1 MATHLTK
8 LQDSTTTSYDKT
20 KTTLLGRAYQKTI
33 NDVSVIG
40 PPLTKMLDVY
50 TDSLASGAI
59 TPLMLCCTPNNRM
72 FFANAVATGGL
83 GTIGYYDFDVDTGA
97 SIYRGRI
104 QYNVPNIATTAHVI
118 RGFYVD
124 DTNPSNLKIW
134 VLTTGAVLINGGLFY
149 VGGGNLSTAD
159 FTTTGGFMTLPMA
172 TSNAQK
178 AVYKLENPAAQGAGF
193 IMTAGAGI
201 VVPIRSTDNNLN
213 TKVYVHNGVAATHQ
227 YYCFE
232 GATAPLLSIQTCTGA
247 TVNASPTFTL
257 ANHGYLANDPVII
270 TANAPGGFT
279 AAAVA
284 TQTVYF
290 VRAAN
295 LTTSTFELSATSGG
309 AAINCTT
316 AVTPTIARAFGQANN
331 MFSFKTGN
339 LTALAGT
346 ILTANN
352 ECYAKPSHTVNS
364 GSDCIFLATGT
375 NLYLGKFSDLADS
388 VTTWTS
394 LVTSNVLGSG
404 LDVVVPTAV
413 LSTYSDTCDFA
424 VFTTQTVACIA
435 KKLINNN
442 IIDFFGQLSNAYLES
457 TAPTTLNFDLV
468 AIGGLDSRD
477 GWLFA
482 CGSNAGQRVIL
493 AYDMRSNY
501 ISDYSKVISPVIFVG
516 NNVILD
522 YITTIEELFDDTG
535 SMVFYVRSGLSV
547 NDTIFDSADG
557 GWIQVTTAT
566 DLHQAFGPYAQCK
579 IMFESY
585 TTPAQLH
592 DVIIRTDSLE
602 EISEYWTGSVENTSL
617 ASASPC
623 YTAFRLVK
631 AYASTVPTLYFR
643 AYDDAGNLVAS
654 ADTATNPT
662 LFKYSTNNGTSW
674 FALGTIPN
682 TAFTTEVRYEWASPV
697 GVRVVAS
704 LKEA

>member
-1 MATHLTK
+1 MATHLTG
-8 LQDSTTTSYDKT
+8 LQYSTATSYDKT

-33 NDVSVIG
+33 SGVSVVG

-50 TDSLASGAI
+50 TDSVASGAI

-83 GTIGYYDFDVDTGA
+83 GTIGYYDFDIATGA
-97 SIYRGRI
+97 STYRGRI
-104 QYNVPNIATTAHVI
+104 QYNVPNTATTAHVI
-118 RGFYVD
+118 KGFYVD

-134 VLTTGAVLINGGLFY
+134 VITTGAVLINGGLFY

-159 FTTTGGFMTLPMA
+159 FTTTGGFITLPMA

-178 AVYKLENPAAQGAGF
+178 AVYKLEPPTAQGAGF
-193 IMTAGAGI
+193 LMTAAAGL
-201 VVPIRSTDNNLN
+201 VVPIRSSDNALK
-213 TKVYVHNGVAATHQ
+213 TKVYVHNGVSATHQ

-232 GATAPLLSIQTCTGA
+232 GATAPALSIQTCTG
-247 TVNASPTFTL
+247 TTTNASPTFPMTS
-257 ANHGYLANDPVII
+257 HGYNANDPVII

-279 AAAVA
+279 AATVA

-290 VRAAN
+290 VRNPGAG
-295 LTTSTFELSATSGG
+295 TFELSATSGG
-309 AAINCTT
+309 ASINCTT
-316 AVTPTIARAFGQANN
+316 SVTPTIARAFGQANN

-339 LTALAGT
+339 LTALSGT
-346 ILTANN
+346 LLIANN

-375 NLYLGKFSDLADS
+375 NLYLGKFSDLADA
-388 VTTWTS
+388 VTNWTS

-413 LSTYSDTCDFA
+413 FTSYSDTCDVA
-424 VFTTQTVACIA
+424 VFTTQTVAFIT
-435 KKLINNN
+435 KKLINNS
-442 IIDFFGQLSNAYLES
+442 IVDFFGQLSNAYLES
-457 TAPTTLNFDLV
+457 TAPATLNLDLV
-468 AIGGLDSRD
+468 AVGGIDSRD

-482 CGSNAGQRVIL
+482 CGSNAGQRVII
-493 AYDMRSNY
+493 AYDMRSNAVY
-501 ISDYSKVISPVIFVG
+501 DYSRAISPVIFVG

-522 YITTIEELFDDTG
+522 YITTIEELFDLTG
-535 SMVFYVRSGLSV
+535 SMVFYVRSGLTA
-547 NDTIFDSADG
+547 NDVVFDSADG
-557 GWIQVTTAT
+557 GWIQIVTAS

-579 IMFESY
+579 IMWESY

-592 DVIIRTDSLE
+592 DVIIRTESLE

-617 ASASPC
+617 AGVSPC
-623 YTAFRLVK
+623 YTAFRLVR
-631 AYASTVPTLYFR
+631 AYASAVPTLYFR
-643 AYDDAGNLVAS
+643 AYDDAGDLVAS

-662 LFKYSTNNGTSW
+662 SFKYSSNNGTSW
-674 FALGTIPN
+674 SALGTIPN
-682 TAFTTEVRYEWASPV
+682 TAHTTEVRYEWASPV

>member
-20 KTTLLGRAYQKTI
+20 KTTMLGRAYQKTI
-33 NDVSVIG
+33 NGTQVIG
-40 PPLTKMLDVY
+40 PPLTKMMDVY

-72 FFANAVATGGL
+72 FFANAIATGGL
-83 GTIGYYDFDVDTGA
+83 GTIGYYDFDIATGA
-97 SIYRGRI
+97 SAYRGRI
-104 QYNVPNIATTAHVI
+104 QYNLPNTATTAHTI

-134 VLTTGAVLINGGLFY
+134 VVTTGAVLINGGLFY
-149 VGGGNLSTAD
+149 VGGGNLSTSD
-159 FTTTGGFMTLPMA
+159 FTTTGGFITLPMA

-178 AVYKLENPAAQGAGF
+178 AVYKLEPPTGQGANF
-193 IMTAGAGI
+193 VMTTGAGL
-201 VVPIRSTDNNLN
+201 VVPTRSTDNNLK
-213 TKVYVHNGVAATHQ
+213 TKVYVHNGTAATHQ

-232 GATAPLLSIQTCTGA
+232 GATAPALSTQNCTG
-247 TVNASPTFTL
+247 TTTNASPTFTL
-257 ANHGYLANDPVII
+257 SSHGYLANDPVII

-279 AAAVA
+279 AATVA
-284 TQTVYF
+284 SQTVYF
-290 VRAAN
+290 VRATN
-295 LTTSTFELSATSGG
+295 LTQNTFELSATSGG
-309 AAINCTT
+309 VAINCTT
-316 AVTPTIARAFGQANN
+316 SVTPTIQRAFGMANN

-339 LTALAGT
+339 LTALSGALL
-346 ILTANN
+346 IANN
-352 ECYAKPSHTVNS
+352 ECYTKPSHTVNS

-375 NLYLGKFSDLADS
+375 NLYLGKFSDLADA
-388 VTTWTS
+388 VTNWSS

-404 LDVVVPTAV
+404 LDVVAPTAV
-413 LSTYSDTCDFA
+413 YTTYSDTCDTA
-424 VFTTQTVACIA
+424 VFTTQTVAFIA
-435 KKLINNN
+435 KKLINNS
-442 IIDFFGQLSNAYLES
+442 IVDFFGQLSNVYLES
-457 TAPTTLNFDLV
+457 TSPITLNLDFV
-468 AIGGLDSRD
+468 AVSGIDSRD

-482 CGSNAGQRVIL
+482 CGSNIGQRVII

-501 ISDYSKVISPVIFVG
+501 IADYSKVISPVIFVG

-535 SMVFYVRSGLSV
+535 SMVFYVRSGLSA
-547 NDTIFDSADG
+547 NDVIFDSVDG
-557 GWIQVTTAT
+557 GWVQITTAT

-579 IMFESY
+579 IMFQSY

-617 ASASPC
+617 ANASPC

-631 AYASTVPTLYFR
+631 AYTSTVPTLYFR

-654 ADTATNPT
+654 ADTTTNPT
-662 LFKYSTNNGTSW
+662 KFKYSTDNGTSW
-674 FALGTIPN
+674 SALGTIPN
-682 TAFTTEVRYEWASPV
+682 TVGTTEVRYEWLSPV